1 MRILYFSDSY
11 AHNVMGTKRSIQ
23 EEIARR
29 GNTVIYQDKTKIPD
43 ILNLIKA
50 HKPDQAWIAHSFAL
64 LSPDIRR
71 KAGVPVIGFG
81 FSDPNGF
88 KEDRLLGYSAYITNH
103 YATYLKYKN
112 EIPVFYNPTACDFRF
127 HKTLYLERD
136 IDISFIGVE
145 RHPYFKDEYMRMK
158 TVNFLERDLG
168 IRIMAYGQGWLGGK
182 IEGMK
187 FLEVINRSKI
197 GLDLQDEESP
207 LAHRMFEYSAC
218 GTPVI
223 TRERAEVKSL
233 FIPDE
238 EILTYESYDD
248 LKEKLIFYLENPK
261 KLETVGRKAKDR
273 CLREH
278 DIKYRVDGILDFL
291 DEVFQ

>member
-112 EIPVFYNPTACDFRF
+112 EMPVFYNPTACDFRF

>member
-112 EIPVFYNPTACDFRF
+112 EMPVFYNPTACDFRF
-127 HKTLYLERD
+127 HRTLYLEKN

-261 KLETVGRKAKDR
+261 KLEAVGRKAKDR